1 MDPDLSFL
9 LQCKNEDLKNLADY
23 LVYDPKDKKMR
34 NTESL
39 SQTMAYRNY
48 YPNQMVKI
56 VPEMIQELQLFGGNS
71 FVNFFRGKGVPYK
84 TILCDV
90 CDKLK
95 VNFNKNSPINVI
107 EQNLLQKVMYDSVDN
122 MTNEEIQ
129 ELGEDYGFKNAADIK
144 RALGVGTPMYFRV
157 LILISQALVKR
168 MGIAA
173 AAQFLGGR
181 LIAIL
186 AGPVAWIATGIWAA
200 IDIAGPAYRVTT
212 PCVVLIATMRA
223 MLGKTDEEIAEFA
236 K

>member
-1 MDPDLSFL
+1 MDPDLNFL
-9 LQCKNEDLKNLADY
+9 LQCKNEDLKTLADY

-34 NTESL
+34 ETESL
-39 SQTMAYRNY
+39 STTMEYRNY
-48 YPNQMVKI
+48 YPNQMVKV
-56 VPEMIQELQLFGGNS
+56 VPQMVEELGLFGGNT
-71 FVNFFRGKGVPYK
+71 FVNIFRGKGVPYK

-95 VNFNKNSPINVI
+95 VNYNKKSPIDVI
-107 EQNLLQKVMYDSVDN
+107 ERYLLQKVMYDSIDN
-122 MTNEEIQ
+122 MSAEEIQ

-157 LILISQALVKR
+157 LVLISQALVKR
-168 MGIAA
+168 MGMAA
-173 AAQFLGGR
+173 AANFLGGR
-181 LIAIL
+181 LISIL
-186 AGPVAWIATGIWAA
+186 AGPIAWIATGIWAA

-223 MLGKTDEEIAEFA
+223 MQGKTDEELSEYA